1 MLEIAVRHGQLIKV
15 REHGEIKF
23 AVIVLFH
30 NKTSTAKKIKQFY
43 HLNNIYSRNVDLF
56 SNLEYNIFHNGN
68 IGVFHLRI
76 REQLRGD
83 KNISGARIEAI
94 RKEKGIKQVEMIESL
109 ALQGVDITSSG
120 LSKIEGQHRGIND
133 YELLAIA
140 NTLDVSIDEL
150 LGR

>member
-1 MLEIAVRHGQLIKV
+1 M
-15 REHGEIKF
+15 
-23 AVIVLFH
+23 
-30 NKTSTAKKIKQFY
+30 
-43 HLNNIYSRNVDLF
+43 
-56 SNLEYNIFHNGN
+56 EYNIFHNGN
-68 IGVFHLRI
+68 IGVIILRI

>member
-1 MLEIAVRHGQLIKV
+1 
-15 REHGEIKF
+15 
-23 AVIVLFH
+23 
-30 NKTSTAKKIKQFY
+30 
-43 HLNNIYSRNVDLF
+43 
-56 SNLEYNIFHNGN
+56 LEYNIFHNGN